1 VASSSAA
8 SGLSMNRERRGG
20 ESSRVPFACG
30 FRFQPVML
38 DARDGQD
45 KRRQDNRLGAANIQS
60 PGREKEWWLTGDC
73 LPDITRM
80 RWRQSSRISAW
91 LNEGGSQHPAIGAGR
106 RTS

>member
-1 VASSSAA
+1 MLPCNHCGIIDVVRHFLVSTRARIVSTRLASSSAA

-30 FRFQPVML
+30 FRYQPVML

-60 PGREKEWWLTGDC
+60 PGREKQMLAD
-73 LPDITRM
+73 
-80 RWRQSSRISAW
+80 
-91 LNEGGSQHPAIGAGR
+91 R
-106 RTS
+106 RLFI